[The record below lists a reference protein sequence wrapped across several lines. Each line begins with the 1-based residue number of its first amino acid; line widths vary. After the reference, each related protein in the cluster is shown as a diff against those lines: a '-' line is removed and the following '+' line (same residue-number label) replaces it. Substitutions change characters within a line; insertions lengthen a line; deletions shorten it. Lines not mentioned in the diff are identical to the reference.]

1 MYKLTKDI
9 LEFVL
14 SGNIN
19 FTVVSKKT
27 GTKLKLRIE
36 RALKSFSSAV
46 EPPWFIH
53 AVPLEGGSDY
63 KYVSFIK
70 LHKATG
76 AFIYSTG
83 KHSKVKLGSETEK
96 VVRYV
101 ILSILSQRETL
112 GFDVYYKGTCRVCG
126 RTLTDPVSIDR
137 GCGPTCSKKTIV

>member
-53 AVPLEGGSDY
+53 AVPLEGGTNY

-70 LHKATG
+70 LHKATQ
-76 AFIYSTG
+76 AFIYSAG
-83 KHSKVKLGSETEK
+83 KYSKIKLGSETEK
-96 VVRYV
+96 AVRHV
-101 ILSILSQRETL
+101 MIALLTKKETL
-112 GFDVYYKGTCRVCG
+112 SFDVYYKGTCRVCG
-126 RTLTDPVSIDR
+126 RTLTDPDSIER
-137 GCGPTCSKKTIV
+137 GCGPTCYKKTIV